1 MSLTRNEIIEV
12 LKSPVAYE
20 GTSFSDADNSLFTA
34 ATATARALFNNTV
47 YQRGVIEFSSHCRKN
62 CHYCGLR
69 NSNTD
74 LLRYRLTHD
83 EVMQAVEIA
92 AGMGMGTIVL
102 QAGEDE
108 DVNPHFIYTIV
119 RAIKEKYNLA
129 VTLSL
134 GDHPDDVY
142 RLWRDSGADRYLLKI
157 ETTDTDL
164 HSLYRPGQHLYDRLN
179 RIESLQRLGYETG
192 SGIIV
197 GLPGMTEETLTDD
210 LLLLRT
216 MGLDMIACGPFIP
229 HPQTPLRHA
238 AQGTLVESLRVTALL
253 RLLNPAT
260 NIPATSALD
269 SLRSVRN
276 NDGRIHALNAG
287 ANVIMPSI
295 TPDEVRSQYSIYP
308 GKNDPALTQ
317 NSAVKLLQSKVQQA
331 GFTLSSQAGSS
342 MRRTFRAQPAI

>member
-1 MSLTRNEIIEV
+1 MSLTRNEIIEI
-12 LKSPVAYE
+12 LKNPVAE
-20 GTSFSDADNSLFTA
+20 STSFSDVDNSLFTA

-47 YQRGVIEFSSHCRKN
+47 YQRGIIEFSSYCRKN

-69 NSNTD
+69 NKNTD
-74 LLRYRLTHD
+74 LVRYRLTHD
-83 EVMQAVEIA
+83 EIMQAVDNA
-92 AGMGMGTIVL
+92 ASIGMGTIVL

-119 RAIKEKYNLA
+119 RSIKEKYNLA
-129 VTLSL
+129 VTLSI

-164 HSLYRPGQHLYDRLN
+164 HSLYRPGQQLYDRLN
-179 RIESLQRLGYETG
+179 RIESLQRLGYEVG
-192 SGIIV
+192 SGIII
-197 GLPGMTEETLTDD
+197 GLPGMTEENLTDD
-210 LLLLRT
+210 LLLLST

-238 AQGTLVESLRVTALL
+238 KQGSLVESLRVTALL
-253 RLLNPAT
+253 RLLNPAA

-269 SLRSVRN
+269 SLPSGCN
-276 NDGRIHALNAG
+276 NNGRIMGLNAG

-295 TPDEVRSQYSIYP
+295 TPDEVRSRYSIYP
-308 GKNDPALTQ
+308 GKNSPASTQ
-317 NSAVKLLQSKVQQA
+317 HSAVKQLQSKVQQA

-342 MRRTFRAQPAI
+342 MRRTFGTQSAI

>member
-1 MSLTRNEIIEV
+1 MSLTRNEIIEI
-12 LKSPVAYE
+12 LKSPVAQE
-20 GTSFSDADNSLFTA
+20 GTSFSDTDNSLFTA
-34 ATATARALFNNTV
+34 ATATARALFNSTV
-47 YQRGVIEFSSHCRKN
+47 FQRGLIEFSSYCRKN

-69 NSNTD
+69 SSNTE

-83 EVMQAVEIA
+83 EIMQAVDNA
-92 AGMGMGTIVL
+92 HALGMGTIVL

-108 DVNPHFIYTIV
+108 DVNPHFVYTVV

-157 ETTDTDL
+157 ETSDSDL
-164 HSLYRPGQHLYDRLN
+164 YSLYRPGEHLYDRLN
-179 RIESLQRLGYETG
+179 RIETLQRLGYETC
-192 SGIIV
+192 SGIII
-197 GLPGMTEETLTDD
+197 GLPGMTAETLTDD
-210 LLLLRT
+210 LLLLSS

-238 AQGTLVESLRVTALL
+238 EQGRLVESLRVTALL
-253 RLLNPAT
+253 RLANPAA
-260 NIPATSALD
+260 NIPAISALD
-269 SLRSVRN
+269 SLSIIKKN
-276 NDGRIHALNAG
+276 EGRVLALNAG

-295 TPDEVRSQYSIYP
+295 TPDDVRSRYAIYP
-308 GKNDPALTQ
+308 GKNDPACTGHA
-317 NSAVKLLQSKVQQA
+317 AVKQLQHQVQQA